1 MAFFKKYEFIIAWR
15 YLMSKRREGGISI
28 IAWYALIGVVLGVA
42 TLVIVQAVMIGFRI
56 EFVEKIVGANSHL
69 AIYKKTL
76 SSDLDKGFYVEE
88 VQNIMQDLRNKK
100 NFKAAY
106 PLVKGQVLA
115 SKSNKSAGVE
125 VYGIRKGDLLKI
137 ELVNKPT
144 SSEGSMENFNDG
156 VAIGAQIARKLNISI
171 NDTIKLISPNGAKSV
186 FGTIPRVNVYKVKY
200 IFSVGRYDIDS
211 TRIYMPIKDAQ
222 VFFNR
227 VNQADLIEV
236 LLNNPFDVD
245 EFKNNVEDELAE
257 RYLLWS
263 WKERTA
269 AFLDALDL
277 ERRVMFIILSLI
289 VLIAAMNII
298 SGLVMLVKNKGRD
311 IGILRSLGLTRSSI
325 LRVFF
330 ICGSLIGVVGTVLGV
345 IIGMLFVTYINE
357 IQWLVEYVIGS
368 SVWNEEIRFLT
379 QVPAKLRIED
389 VVFALVV
396 SLSISFVITIFP
408 ARKAAN
414 LDPAEALKYE

>member
-42 TLVIVQAVMIGFRI
+42 TLVIVQAVMIGFRT
-56 EFVEKIVGANSHL
+56 EFVKKIVGANSHL
-69 AIYKKTL
+69 AIYKKALTT
-76 SSDLDKGFYVEE
+76 DLDEGFNFDE
-88 VQNIMQDLRNKK
+88 IRAIIQDLKDKK

-106 PLVKGQVLA
+106 PLVKDQVLA
-115 SKSNKSAGVE
+115 SKNNNSTGVE
-125 VYGIRKGDLLKI
+125 VYGIRKADLESI

-345 IIGMLFVTYINE
+345 IIGTLFVAYINE

-408 ARKAAN
+408 ARKAAS

>member
-1 MAFFKKYEFIIAWR
+1 MAFFKKYELIIAWR

-42 TLVIVQAVMIGFRI
+42 TLVIVQAVMIGFRT

-76 SSDLDKGFYVEE
+76 STNFDDGFDVEE
-88 VQNIMQDLRNKK
+88 VQSIMQDLRNKK
-100 NFKAAY
+100 NFKTAY
-106 PLVKGQVLA
+106 PMVKGQVLA
-115 SKSNKSAGVE
+115 SKNNNSTGVE
-125 VYGIRKGDLLKI
+125 VFGIRKGDLVNI
-137 ELVNKPT
+137 DLVNKPA
-144 SSEGSMENFNDG
+144 SSEGSMENFNEG
-156 VAIGAQIARKLNISI
+156 VAIGAHLARKLGISI
-171 NDTIKLISPNGAKSV
+171 NDKIKLISPNGAKSV
-186 FGTIPRVNVYKVKY
+186 FGTIPRVNVYMVEY

-222 VFFNR
+222 VFFNKA
-227 VNQADLIEV
+227 NKADLIAV

-325 LRVFF
+325 LRIFF

-357 IQWLVEYVIGS
+357 IQWIVEYIIGS

-389 VVFALVV
+389 VVFALTV
-396 SLSISFVITIFP
+396 SLTISFVITIFP

>member
-42 TLVIVQAVMIGFRI
+42 TLVIVQAVMIGFRA
-56 EFVEKIVGANSHL
+56 EFVEKIVGANSHI

-76 SSDLDKGFYVEE
+76 STDLEDGFNVEE
-88 VQNIMQDLRNKK
+88 VQNIIKNLRNKK

-115 SKSNKSAGVE
+115 SKNNNSAGVE
-125 VYGIRKGDLLKI
+125 VYGIRKGDLVNI
-137 ELVNKPT
+137 ELVNEPT
-144 SSEGSMENFNDG
+144 NSEGNVENFTDG
-156 VAIGAQIARKLNISI
+156 VAIGAQIARKLSISI

-211 TRIYMPIKDAQ
+211 TRIYMPIKDAK

-227 VNQADLIEV
+227 ANKADLIEV
-236 LLNNPFDVD
+236 LLNNPFNVD

-311 IGILRSLGLTRSSI
+311 IGILRSLGLSRSSI
-325 LRVFF
+325 LRIFF

-345 IIGMLFVTYINE
+345 IIGILFVTYINE
-357 IQWLVEYVIGS
+357 IQWVVEYIIGS

-389 VVFALVV
+389 VVFALAV

>member
-1 MAFFKKYEFIIAWR
+1 MAFFKKYELIIAWR

-76 SSDLDKGFYVEE
+76 SSDFDKGFYVEE
-88 VQNIMQDLRNKK
+88 VRSIMQDLRNKK

-115 SKSNKSAGVE
+115 SKSNSSTGVE

-227 VNQADLIEV
+227 ADQADLIEV

-408 ARKAAN
+408 ARKAAS

>member
-56 EFVEKIVGANSHL
+56 EFVEKIIGANSHL

-115 SKSNKSAGVE
+115 SKSDNSIGAE
-125 VYGIRKGDLLKI
+125 VYGIRKGDLVNI

-156 VAIGAQIARKLNISI
+156 VAIGAHIARKLNISI

-227 VNQADLIEV
+227 ANQVDLIEV

-325 LRVFF
+325 LRIFF

-357 IQWLVEYVIGS
+357 IQWLVEYIIGS

>member
-1 MAFFKKYEFIIAWR
+1 MAIFKKYEFIIAWR

-42 TLVIVQAVMIGFRI
+42 TLVIVQAVMIGFRT

-76 SSDLDKGFYVEE
+76 TTDLDGGFNFDE
-88 VQNIMQDLRNKK
+88 IRAIIQDIKDKK

-106 PLVKGQVLA
+106 PLVKDQVLA
-115 SKSNKSAGVE
+115 SKNNISTGVE
-125 VYGIRKGDLLKI
+125 VYGIGRSDLANI
-137 ELVNKPT
+137 GLVNEPIT
-144 SSEGSMENFNDG
+144 AEGSLENLNEG
-156 VAIGAQIARKLNISI
+156 VAIGAQLARKLNISI
-171 NDTIKLISPNGAKSV
+171 NNTIKLISPNGAKSV

-227 VNQADLIEV
+227 ADKADLIEV
-236 LLNNPFDVD
+236 ILENPFDVD
-245 EFKNNVEDELAE
+245 EFKKNIADELGE
-257 RYLLWS
+257 RYFLWS

-269 AFLDALDL
+269 SFLDALDL

-298 SGLVMLVKNKGRD
+298 SGLVMLVKNKRKD
-311 IGILRSLGLTRSSI
+311 IAILRTIGLSEKSV
-325 LRVFF
+325 LRIFF
-330 ICGSLIGVVGTVLGV
+330 ICGAMTGIIGTILGTVLGCLFAVYVDQIFSLINV
-345 IIGMLFVTYINE
+345 ISG
-357 IQWLVEYVIGS
+357 GD
-368 SVWNEEIRFLT
+368 VWDPTIRGIYSIPAELRWENILT
-379 QVPAKLRIED
+379 AV
-389 VVFALVV
+389 
-396 SLSISFVITIFP
+396 SISIGLTFSITYFP
-408 ARKAAN
+408 ARRAARMH
-414 LDPAEALKYE
+414 PVEALRYE

>member
-1 MAFFKKYEFIIAWR
+1 
-15 YLMSKRREGGISI
+15 
-28 IAWYALIGVVLGVA
+28 
-42 TLVIVQAVMIGFRI
+42 
-56 EFVEKIVGANSHL
+56 
-69 AIYKKTL
+69 
-76 SSDLDKGFYVEE
+76 
-88 VQNIMQDLRNKK
+88 
-100 NFKAAY
+100 
-106 PLVKGQVLA
+106 
-115 SKSNKSAGVE
+115 
-125 VYGIRKGDLLKI
+125 
-137 ELVNKPT
+137 
-144 SSEGSMENFNDG
+144 MENFNDG
-156 VAIGAQIARKLNISI
+156 VAVGAQIARKLNISI

-408 ARKAAN
+408 ARKAAS

>member
-56 EFVEKIVGANSHL
+56 EFVEKIIGANSHL

-76 SSDLDKGFYVEE
+76 SSDLNKGFYVEE

-115 SKSNKSAGVE
+115 SKSHNSAGVE

-144 SSEGSMENFNDG
+144 SSEGSIENFNDG

-211 TRIYMPIKDAQ
+211 TRIYMPIKDAE

-257 RYLLWS
+257 KYLLWS

-330 ICGSLIGVVGTVLGV
+330 ICGSLIGVVGTILGV

-357 IQWLVEYVIGS
+357 VQWLVEYIFGS

>member
-1 MAFFKKYEFIIAWR
+1 
-15 YLMSKRREGGISI
+15 MSKRREGGISI

-42 TLVIVQAVMIGFRI
+42 TLVIVQAVMIGFRT

-69 AIYKKTL
+69 VIYKKTL
-76 SSDLDKGFYVEE
+76 TTADLDEGFNFDE
-88 VQNIMQDLRNKK
+88 IRAIIQDLKDKK

-106 PLVKGQVLA
+106 PLVKDQVLA
-115 SKSNKSAGVE
+115 SKNNISTGVE
-125 VYGIRKGDLLKI
+125 VYGIRKGDLVNI
-137 ELVNKPT
+137 ELVNKPA
-144 SSEGSMENFNDG
+144 SSDGSIENLNDG

-227 VNQADLIEV
+227 ANQADLIEV

-408 ARKAAN
+408 ARKAAR
-414 LDPAEALKYE
+414 LDPADALKYE

>member
-1 MAFFKKYEFIIAWR
+1 MTFFKKYEFIIAWR

-56 EFVEKIVGANSHL
+56 EFVEKIIGANSHL

-76 SSDLDKGFYVEE
+76 SSDLENGFYVEE
-88 VQNIMQDLRNKK
+88 VQNILQDLKNKK

-106 PLVKGQVLA
+106 PLVKDQVLA
-115 SKSNKSAGVE
+115 SKSNNSAGVE
-125 VYGIRKGDLLKI
+125 VHGIRKGDLINI

-156 VAIGAQIARKLNISI
+156 VAIGAHIARKLNISI

-186 FGTIPRVNVYKVKY
+186 FGTIPRVNVYEVKY

-227 VNQADLIEV
+227 ANQADLIEV

-245 EFKNNVEDELAE
+245 EFKNNLEDELAE

-345 IIGMLFVTYINE
+345 IIGILFVTYINE
-357 IQWLVEYVIGS
+357 IQWLVEYIIGS

-389 VVFALVV
+389 VVFALLV

-408 ARKAAN
+408 ARKAAS

>member
-56 EFVEKIVGANSHL
+56 EFVEKIIGANSHL

-76 SSDLDKGFYVEE
+76 SSDLDKGFYAEE

-115 SKSNKSAGVE
+115 SKNNNSAGVE

-408 ARKAAN
+408 ARKAAS

>member
-1 MAFFKKYEFIIAWR
+1 
-15 YLMSKRREGGISI
+15 
-28 IAWYALIGVVLGVA
+28 
-42 TLVIVQAVMIGFRI
+42 
-56 EFVEKIVGANSHL
+56 
-69 AIYKKTL
+69 
-76 SSDLDKGFYVEE
+76 
-88 VQNIMQDLRNKK
+88 
-100 NFKAAY
+100 
-106 PLVKGQVLA
+106 
-115 SKSNKSAGVE
+115 
-125 VYGIRKGDLLKI
+125 
-137 ELVNKPT
+137 
-144 SSEGSMENFNDG
+144 MENFNEG
-156 VAIGAQIARKLNISI
+156 VAIGAQLARKLNISI
-171 NDTIKLISPNGAKSV
+171 NDTIKLISPNGAESV

-227 VNQADLIEV
+227 ANKADLIEV
-236 LLNNPFDVD
+236 ILENPFDVD
-245 EFKNNVEDELAE
+245 EFKKNIADELGE
-257 RYLLWS
+257 RYFLWS

-311 IGILRSLGLTRSSI
+311 IGILRSIGLTRSSI
-325 LRVFF
+325 LRIFF
-330 ICGSLIGVVGTVLGV
+330 ICGSLIGVTGTILGV

-357 IQWLVEYVIGS
+357 IQWLVEYIIGS
-368 SVWNEEIRFLT
+368 SVWNEEIRFLA
-379 QVPAKLRIED
+379 QVPARLRIED
-389 VVFALVV
+389 VVFALSV
-396 SLSISFVITIFP
+396 SLFISFVITIFP

>member
-115 SKSNKSAGVE
+115 SKSNSSTGVE

-137 ELVNKPT
+137 ELVKKPT

-222 VFFNR
+222 VFFNK

-325 LRVFF
+325 LRIFF

-357 IQWLVEYVIGS
+357 IQWLVEYIFGS

-389 VVFALVV
+389 VIFALVV

-408 ARKAAN
+408 ARKAAS

>member
-56 EFVEKIVGANSHL
+56 EFVEKIIGANSHL

-106 PLVKGQVLA
+106 PLVKGQALV
-115 SKSNKSAGVE
+115 SKSNNSAGVE

-357 IQWLVEYVIGS
+357 IQWLVEYIIGS

>member
-1 MAFFKKYEFIIAWR
+1 MPFFKKYEFIIAWR

-42 TLVIVQAVMIGFRI
+42 TLVIDQAVMIGFRT

-69 AIYKKTL
+69 VVYKSNL
-76 SSDLDKGFYVEE
+76 STDLDRGLNVED
-88 VQNIMQDLRNKK
+88 VQDVIQVLRHKK

-106 PLVKGQVLA
+106 PLVMGQVLA
-115 SKSNKSAGVE
+115 SKNDNSTGVE
-125 VYGIRKGDLLKI
+125 VYGIGKDD
-137 ELVNKPT
+137 LVNIGLVNEAT
-144 SSEGSMENFNDG
+144 NSEGSVENFNEG
-156 VAIGAQIARKLNISI
+156 VAIGAQLARKLSLSI
-171 NDTIKLISPNGAKSV
+171 DDTIKLIRPNGAKSV
-186 FGTIPRVNVYKVKY
+186 LGTIPRVNVFKVKY

-222 VFFNR
+222 VFFNKA
-227 VNQADLIEV
+227 NTADLIEV
-236 LLNNPFDVD
+236 FLENPFDV
-245 EFKNNVEDELAE
+245 EKFKKNIVDELPE
-257 RYLLWS
+257 RYFLWS
-263 WKERTA
+263 WKERSA

-311 IGILRSLGLTRSSI
+311 IGILRSLGLTKSSI
-325 LRVFF
+325 LRIFF
-330 ICGSLIGVVGTVLGV
+330 ICGSLIGVIGTILGV
-345 IIGMLFVTYINE
+345 TIGMLFVTYINE
-357 IQWLVEYVIGS
+357 IQLLVEYIIGS

-389 VVFALVV
+389 VFFTLVV
-396 SLSISFVITIFP
+396 SLSISFIITIFP

>member
-1 MAFFKKYEFIIAWR
+1 MAIFKKYEFIIAWR

-42 TLVIVQAVMIGFRI
+42 TLIIVQAVMIGFRT

-76 SSDLDKGFYVEE
+76 TTDLDEGFNFDEIRAIIQVLK
-88 VQNIMQDLRNKK
+88 DKK

-106 PLVKGQVLA
+106 PLVKDQVLA
-115 SKSNKSAGVE
+115 SKNNISTGVE
-125 VYGIRKGDLLKI
+125 VYGIGRSDLANI
-137 ELVNKPT
+137 GLVNEPIT
-144 SSEGSMENFNDG
+144 SEGSVENLNEG
-156 VAIGAQIARKLNISI
+156 VAIGAQLARKLNISI
-171 NDTIKLISPNGAKSV
+171 NNTIKLISPNGAKSV

-227 VNQADLIEV
+227 ANKADLIEV
-236 LLNNPFDVD
+236 ILENPFDVD
-245 EFKNNVEDELAE
+245 EFKKNIADELGE
-257 RYLLWS
+257 RYFLWS

-269 AFLDALDL
+269 SFLDALDL

-311 IGILRSLGLTRSSI
+311 IGILRSIGLTRSSI
-325 LRVFF
+325 LRIFF
-330 ICGSLIGVVGTVLGV
+330 ICGSLIGVSGTIFGV

-357 IQWLVEYVIGS
+357 IQWFVEYIIGS
-368 SVWNEEIRFLT
+368 SVWNEEIRFLA
-379 QVPAKLRIED
+379 QVPARLRIED
-389 VVFALVV
+389 VVFALSV

>member
-56 EFVEKIVGANSHL
+56 EFVEKIIGANSHL

-115 SKSNKSAGVE
+115 SKSDSSTGVE
-125 VYGIRKGDLLKI
+125 VYGIRKGDLVNI
-137 ELVNKPT
+137 ELVNKPA
-144 SSEGSMENFNDG
+144 SSDGSIENFNDG
-156 VAIGAQIARKLNISI
+156 VAIGAHIARKLNISI
-171 NDTIKLISPNGAKSV
+171 DDTIKLISPNGAKSV

>member
-1 MAFFKKYEFIIAWR
+1 MAIFKRYEFIIAWR

-28 IAWYALIGVVLGVA
+28 IAWYALVGVVLGVA
-42 TLVIVQAVMIGFRI
+42 TLVIVQAVMIGFRT

-76 SSDLDKGFYVEE
+76 TTGRDGGIQFEE
-88 VQNIMQDLRNKK
+88 IQSVIKYLKNKK

-106 PLVKGQVLA
+106 PLVKDQVLA
-115 SKSNKSAGVE
+115 SKNDNSTGAE
-125 VYGIRKGDLLKI
+125 VYGIGKSDLSNI
-137 ELVNKPT
+137 DLVNEVTT
-144 SSEGSMENFNDG
+144 SKGSIENFNDG
-156 VAIGAQIARKLNISI
+156 VAIGAQLARRLNITI
-171 NDTIKLISPNGAKSV
+171 DDPIKLISPNGTKSV
-186 FGTIPRVNVYKVKY
+186 FGTIPRVNVYQVKY

-211 TRIYMPIKDAQ
+211 TRIYMPIIDAQ

-227 VNQADLIEV
+227 ANKADSIEV
-236 LLNNPFDVD
+236 LLENPFDVD
-245 EFKNNVEDELAE
+245 EFKTNLSDEFSE
-257 RYLLWS
+257 RYFLWS

-325 LRVFF
+325 LRIFF
-330 ICGSLIGVVGTVLGV
+330 ICGSLIGVSGTILG
-345 IIGMLFVTYINE
+345 ITIGMLFVTYINE
-357 IQWLVEYVIGS
+357 IQLLVEYMIGS
-368 SVWNEEIRFLT
+368 SVWNEEIRFLA
-379 QVPAKLRIED
+379 QVPARLRIED
-389 VVFALVV
+389 VVFALTV

>member
-1 MAFFKKYEFIIAWR
+1 MAIFKKYEFIIAWR

-42 TLVIVQAVMIGFRI
+42 TLVIVQAVMIGFRT

-76 SSDLDKGFYVEE
+76 TTDLDEGFNFDE
-88 VQNIMQDLRNKK
+88 IRAIIQDLKDKK

-106 PLVKGQVLA
+106 PLVKDQVLA
-115 SKSNKSAGVE
+115 SKNNISTGVE
-125 VYGIRKGDLLKI
+125 VYGIGRSDLANI
-137 ELVNKPT
+137 GLVNEPIT
-144 SSEGSMENFNDG
+144 SEGSVENLNKG
-156 VAIGAQIARKLNISI
+156 VAIGAQLARKLNISI
-171 NDTIKLISPNGAKSV
+171 NNTIKLISPNGAKSV

-211 TRIYMPIKDAQ
+211 TRVYMPIKDAQ

-227 VNQADLIEV
+227 ADKADLIEV
-236 LLNNPFDVD
+236 ILENPFDVD
-245 EFKNNVEDELAE
+245 EFKKNIADELGG
-257 RYLLWS
+257 RYFLWS

-269 AFLDALDL
+269 SFLDALDL

-311 IGILRSLGLTRSSI
+311 IGILRSIGLTRSSI
-325 LRVFF
+325 LRIFF
-330 ICGSLIGVVGTVLGV
+330 ICGSLIGVSGTILGV

-357 IQWLVEYVIGS
+357 IQWFVEYIIGS
-368 SVWNEEIRFLT
+368 SVWNEEIRFLA
-379 QVPAKLRIED
+379 QVPARLRIED
-389 VVFALVV
+389 VVFALSV

>member
-56 EFVEKIVGANSHL
+56 EFVEKIIGANSHL

-106 PLVKGQVLA
+106 PLVKGQVLV
-115 SKSNKSAGVE
+115 SKSNNSAGVE

-245 EFKNNVEDELAE
+245 EFKNTVEDELAE

-357 IQWLVEYVIGS
+357 IQWLVEYIFGS

-389 VVFALVV
+389 VIFALVV

>member
-1 MAFFKKYEFIIAWR
+1 MAIFKKYEFIIAWR

-42 TLVIVQAVMIGFRI
+42 TLVIVQAVMIGFRT

-76 SSDLDKGFYVEE
+76 TTDLDEGFNFDE
-88 VQNIMQDLRNKK
+88 IRAIIQDLKDKK

-106 PLVKGQVLA
+106 PLVKDQVLA
-115 SKSNKSAGVE
+115 SKNNISTGVE
-125 VYGIRKGDLLKI
+125 VYGIGRSDLANIGLI
-137 ELVNKPT
+137 NEPIT
-144 SSEGSMENFNDG
+144 SEGSVENLNEG
-156 VAIGAQIARKLNISI
+156 VAIGAQLARKLNISI
-171 NDTIKLISPNGAKSV
+171 NNTIKLISPNGAKSV

-227 VNQADLIEV
+227 ADKADLIEV
-236 LLNNPFDVD
+236 ILENPFDVD
-245 EFKNNVEDELAE
+245 EFKKNIADEIGE
-257 RYLLWS
+257 RYFLWS

-269 AFLDALDL
+269 SFLDALDL

-311 IGILRSLGLTRSSI
+311 IGILRSIGLTRSSI
-325 LRVFF
+325 LRIFF
-330 ICGSLIGVVGTVLGV
+330 ICGSLIGVSGTILGV

-357 IQWLVEYVIGS
+357 IQWFVEYIIGS
-368 SVWNEEIRFLT
+368 SVWNEEIRFLA
-379 QVPAKLRIED
+379 QVPARLRIED
-389 VVFALVV
+389 VVFALSV

>member
-1 MAFFKKYEFIIAWR
+1 M
-15 YLMSKRREGGISI
+15 M
-28 IAWYALIGVVLGVA
+28 
-42 TLVIVQAVMIGFRI
+42 
-56 EFVEKIVGANSHL
+56 
-69 AIYKKTL
+69 
-76 SSDLDKGFYVEE
+76 
-88 VQNIMQDLRNKK
+88 
-100 NFKAAY
+100 
-106 PLVKGQVLA
+106 
-115 SKSNKSAGVE
+115 
-125 VYGIRKGDLLKI
+125 
-137 ELVNKPT
+137 
-144 SSEGSMENFNDG
+144 
-156 VAIGAQIARKLNISI
+156 
-171 NDTIKLISPNGAKSV
+171 
-186 FGTIPRVNVYKVKY
+186 IPRVNVYNVKY

>member
-1 MAFFKKYEFIIAWR
+1 MAIFKKYEFIIAWR

-42 TLVIVQAVMIGFRI
+42 TLVIVQAVMIGFRT

-76 SSDLDKGFYVEE
+76 TTDLDEGFNFDE
-88 VQNIMQDLRNKK
+88 IRAIIQDLKDKK

-106 PLVKGQVLA
+106 PLVKDQVLA
-115 SKSNKSAGVE
+115 SKNNISTGVE
-125 VYGIRKGDLLKI
+125 VYGIGRSDLANI
-137 ELVNKPT
+137 GLVNEPIT
-144 SSEGSMENFNDG
+144 SEGSVANLNEG
-156 VAIGAQIARKLNISI
+156 VAIGAQLARKLNISI
-171 NDTIKLISPNGAKSV
+171 NNTIKLISPNGAKSV

-227 VNQADLIEV
+227 ANKADLIEV
-236 LLNNPFDVD
+236 ILENPFDVD
-245 EFKNNVEDELAE
+245 EFKKNIADELGE
-257 RYLLWS
+257 RYFLWS

-269 AFLDALDL
+269 SFLDALDL

-311 IGILRSLGLTRSSI
+311 IGILRSIGLTRSSI
-325 LRVFF
+325 LRIFF
-330 ICGSLIGVVGTVLGV
+330 ICGSLIGVSGTILGV

-357 IQWLVEYVIGS
+357 IQWFVEYIIGS
-368 SVWNEEIRFLT
+368 SVWNEEIRFLA
-379 QVPAKLRIED
+379 QVPARLRIED
-389 VVFALVV
+389 VFFALSV

-414 LDPAEALKYE
+414 LDPVEALKYE

>member
-1 MAFFKKYEFIIAWR
+1 MAFFMKYEFIIAWR

-56 EFVEKIVGANSHL
+56 EFVEKIIGANSHL

-76 SSDLDKGFYVEE
+76 SSDLDNGFYVEE

-106 PLVKGQVLA
+106 PLVKGQVLV
-115 SKSNKSAGVE
+115 SKSNNSAGVE

-144 SSEGSMENFNDG
+144 SSEGSMEKFNDG

-171 NDTIKLISPNGAKSV
+171 NDTIKLISPNGTKSV

-211 TRIYMPIKDAQ
+211 TRIYMPIKNAQ
-222 VFFNR
+222 SFFNR

-311 IGILRSLGLTRSSI
+311 IGILRSLGLTKSSI
-325 LRVFF
+325 LRIFF

-357 IQWLVEYVIGS
+357 IQWLVEYIIGS

>member
-1 MAFFKKYEFIIAWR
+1 MATFKKYEFIIAWR

-42 TLVIVQAVMIGFRI
+42 TLVIVQAVMIGFRT

-69 AIYKKTL
+69 TIYKKTL
-76 SSDLDKGFYVEE
+76 TTDLDEGFNFDE
-88 VQNIMQDLRNKK
+88 IRTIIQDLENKK

-106 PLVKGQVLA
+106 PLVKDQVLA
-115 SKSNKSAGVE
+115 SKNNKSTGVE
-125 VYGIRKGDLLKI
+125 VYGIGRSDLANI
-137 ELVNKPT
+137 GLVNEPVT
-144 SSEGSMENFNDG
+144 SEGSIENFNKG
-156 VAIGAQIARKLNISI
+156 VAIGAQLARKLNISV
-171 NDTIKLISPNGAKSV
+171 NDKIKLISPNGAESV
-186 FGTIPRVNVYKVKY
+186 FGTIPRVNVYKVEY

-227 VNQADLIEV
+227 ANKVDLIEV
-236 LLNNPFDVD
+236 ILENPFDVD
-245 EFKNNVEDELAE
+245 EFKKNIAGELGE
-257 RYLLWS
+257 RYFLWS

-269 AFLDALDL
+269 SFLDALDL

-311 IGILRSLGLTRSSI
+311 IGILRSIGLTRSSI
-325 LRVFF
+325 LRIFF
-330 ICGSLIGVVGTVLGV
+330 ICGSLIGVSGTILGV

-357 IQWLVEYVIGS
+357 IQWLVEYIIGS
-368 SVWNEEIRFLT
+368 SVWNEEIRFLA
-379 QVPAKLRIED
+379 QVPARLRIED
-389 VVFALVV
+389 VVFALSV

>member
-1 MAFFKKYEFIIAWR
+1 MAIFKKYEFIIAWR

-42 TLVIVQAVMIGFRI
+42 TLVIVQAVMVGFRT

-76 SSDLDKGFYVEE
+76 TTDLDEGFNFDE
-88 VQNIMQDLRNKK
+88 IRAIIQDLKDKK

-106 PLVKGQVLA
+106 PLVKDQVLA
-115 SKSNKSAGVE
+115 SKNNISTGVE
-125 VYGIRKGDLLKI
+125 VYGIGRSDLANI
-137 ELVNKPT
+137 GLVNEPIT
-144 SSEGSMENFNDG
+144 SEGSVENLNEG
-156 VAIGAQIARKLNISI
+156 VAIGAQLARKLNISI
-171 NDTIKLISPNGAKSV
+171 NNTIKLISPNGAKSV
-186 FGTIPRVNVYKVKY
+186 FGTIPRVNVYKVIY

-227 VNQADLIEV
+227 ANKADLIEV
-236 LLNNPFDVD
+236 ILENPFDVD
-245 EFKNNVEDELAE
+245 EFKKNIADELGE
-257 RYLLWS
+257 RYFLWS

-269 AFLDALDL
+269 SFLDALDL

-311 IGILRSLGLTRSSI
+311 IGILRSIGLTSSSI
-325 LRVFF
+325 LRIFF
-330 ICGSLIGVVGTVLGV
+330 ICGSLIGVSGTILGI
-345 IIGMLFVTYINE
+345 IIGMLFVIYINE
-357 IQWLVEYVIGS
+357 IQWVVVYIIGS
-368 SVWNEEIRFLT
+368 SVWNEEIRFLA
-379 QVPAKLRIED
+379 QVPARLRMED
-389 VVFALVV
+389 VVFALSV

>member
-56 EFVEKIVGANSHL
+56 EFVEKIIGANSHL

-156 VAIGAQIARKLNISI
+156 VAIGAHIARKLNISI

-227 VNQADLIEV
+227 ANQADLIEV

-245 EFKNNVEDELAE
+245 EFKNNVEDELSE

-357 IQWLVEYVIGS
+357 IQWFVEYVIGS

>member
-1 MAFFKKYEFIIAWR
+1 
-15 YLMSKRREGGISI
+15 
-28 IAWYALIGVVLGVA
+28 
-42 TLVIVQAVMIGFRI
+42 
-56 EFVEKIVGANSHL
+56 
-69 AIYKKTL
+69 
-76 SSDLDKGFYVEE
+76 
-88 VQNIMQDLRNKK
+88 
-100 NFKAAY
+100 
-106 PLVKGQVLA
+106 
-115 SKSNKSAGVE
+115 
-125 VYGIRKGDLLKI
+125 
-137 ELVNKPT
+137 
-144 SSEGSMENFNDG
+144 
-156 VAIGAQIARKLNISI
+156 
-171 NDTIKLISPNGAKSV
+171 
-186 FGTIPRVNVYKVKY
+186 
-200 IFSVGRYDIDS
+200 
-211 TRIYMPIKDAQ
+211 MPKF
-222 VFFNR
+222 FFNR

-330 ICGSLIGVVGTVLGV
+330 ICGSVFGVVGTVLGV
-345 IIGMLFVTYINE
+345 IIGTLFVTYINE

>member
-1 MAFFKKYEFIIAWR
+1 
-15 YLMSKRREGGISI
+15 
-28 IAWYALIGVVLGVA
+28 
-42 TLVIVQAVMIGFRI
+42 MIGFRT

-76 SSDLDKGFYVEE
+76 TTDLDEGFNFDE
-88 VQNIMQDLRNKK
+88 IRAIIQDLKDKK

-106 PLVKGQVLA
+106 PLVKDQVLA
-115 SKSNKSAGVE
+115 SKNNISTGVE
-125 VYGIRKGDLLKI
+125 VYGIGRSDLANI
-137 ELVNKPT
+137 GLVNEPIT
-144 SSEGSMENFNDG
+144 SEGSVENLNEG
-156 VAIGAQIARKLNISI
+156 VAIGAQLARKLNISI
-171 NDTIKLISPNGAKSV
+171 NNTIKLISPNGAKSV

-211 TRIYMPIKDAQ
+211 TRVYMPIKDAQ

-227 VNQADLIEV
+227 ANKADLIEV
-236 LLNNPFDVD
+236 ILENPFDVD
-245 EFKNNVEDELAE
+245 EFKKNIADELGE
-257 RYLLWS
+257 RYFLWS

-269 AFLDALDL
+269 SFLDALDL

-311 IGILRSLGLTRSSI
+311 IGILRSIGLTRSSI
-325 LRVFF
+325 LRIFF
-330 ICGSLIGVVGTVLGV
+330 ICGSLIGVSGTILGV

-357 IQWLVEYVIGS
+357 IQWFVEYIIGS
-368 SVWNEEIRFLT
+368 SVWNEEIRFLA
-379 QVPAKLRIED
+379 QVPARLRIED
-389 VVFALVV
+389 VVFALSV

>member
-42 TLVIVQAVMIGFRI
+42 TLVIVQAVMIGFRT

-76 SSDLDKGFYVEE
+76 TTDLDEGFNLDEI
-88 VQNIMQDLRNKK
+88 QTIIQDLKNKK

-106 PLVKGQVLA
+106 PLVKDQVLA
-115 SKSNKSAGVE
+115 SKSNNSTGVE
-125 VYGIRKGDLLKI
+125 VYGIGKSDLANI
-137 ELVNKPT
+137 GLVNEPVT
-144 SSEGSMENFNDG
+144 SEGSVENFNEG
-156 VAIGAQIARKLNISI
+156 VAIGAHIARKLNISI

-227 VNQADLIEV
+227 ANQADLIEV

>member
-1 MAFFKKYEFIIAWR
+1 MAFLNKYEFIIAWR
-15 YLMSKRREGGISI
+15 YLMSKRRDGGISI

-42 TLVIVQAVMIGFRI
+42 TLVIVQAVMIGFRA
-56 EFVEKIVGANSHL
+56 EFVEKIVGANSHI

-76 SSDLDKGFYVEE
+76 STDLEDGFNVEE
-88 VQNIMQDLRNKK
+88 VQSIIKNLRNKK
-100 NFKAAY
+100 NFRAAY

-115 SKSNKSAGVE
+115 SKNNNSAGVE
-125 VYGIRKGDLLKI
+125 VYGIRKGDLVNI
-137 ELVNKPT
+137 ELVNEPT
-144 SSEGSMENFNDG
+144 NSEGNVENFTDG
-156 VAIGAQIARKLNISI
+156 VAIGAQIARKLSISI

-222 VFFNR
+222 AFFNR
-227 VNQADLIEV
+227 ANKADLIEV

-325 LRVFF
+325 LRIFF

-408 ARKAAN
+408 ARKAAS

>member
-1 MAFFKKYEFIIAWR
+1 MAIFKKYEFIIAWR

-28 IAWYALIGVVLGVA
+28 IAWYALVGVVLGVA
-42 TLVIVQAVMIGFRI
+42 TLVIVQAVMIGFRT

-76 SSDLDKGFYVEE
+76 TTGRDGGFQFEEIQSVIKDLK
-88 VQNIMQDLRNKK
+88 NKK
-100 NFKAAY
+100 NFKTAY
-106 PLVKGQVLA
+106 PLVKDQVLA
-115 SKSNKSAGVE
+115 SKNDNSTGAE
-125 VYGIRKGDLLKI
+125 VYGIGKSDLSNI
-137 ELVNKPT
+137 DLVNEVTT
-144 SSEGSMENFNDG
+144 SKGSIENFNEG
-156 VAIGAQIARKLNISI
+156 VAIGAQLARRLNITI
-171 NDTIKLISPNGAKSV
+171 DDPIKLISPNGTKSV
-186 FGTIPRVNVYKVKY
+186 FGTIPRVNVYQVKY

-211 TRIYMPIKDAQ
+211 TRIYMPIIDAQ

-227 VNQADLIEV
+227 ANKADSIEV
-236 LLNNPFDVD
+236 LLENPFDVD
-245 EFKNNVEDELAE
+245 EFKKNLSDEFSE
-257 RYLLWS
+257 RYFLWS

-325 LRVFF
+325 LRIFF
-330 ICGSLIGVVGTVLGV
+330 ICGSLIGVSGTILG
-345 IIGMLFVTYINE
+345 ITIGMLFVTYINE
-357 IQWLVEYVIGS
+357 IQLLVEYMIGS
-368 SVWNEEIRFLT
+368 SVWNEEIRFLAK
-379 QVPAKLRIED
+379 VPARLRIED
-389 VVFALVV
+389 VVFALTV